1 MNRLPTLLA
10 KRDALPL
17 AAGIAVSVFLA
28 GVPHRAH
35 AQEKMKIAEMGG
47 PLWDPFF
54 GAMKKGADDAA
65 RDLNIDYQ
73 WITSTDANNFAA
85 DYAKLTKQ
93 AASQKPAA
101 MVIGNYFP
109 TTMDPI
115 IKQIAASGIPVIIQ
129 HDGGATWQQD
139 GATAYVGF
147 DARKLGQAVGKLQTD
162 AGAKSGL
169 CVDHVPGNTTL
180 DLDCKGY
187 NDAFKAVGGD
197 SKVLTIPFNDAS
209 NQTLVANAIKGELQA
224 DKKIDAVWT
233 IGAVQGVASVV
244 AVKQSGRKIVN
255 GSLGLSLGSLEALK
269 KGDLLFIAD
278 LQPYLDGYY
287 GILAAYQYA
296 KYKMVPLG
304 AIPTGPLILNKDNVD
319 EVLKINKEFPGVRG
333 AS

>member
-10 KRDALPL
+10 KRDALLL

-187 NDAFKAVGGD
+187 NDAFKAV
-197 SKVLTIPFNDAS
+197 
-209 NQTLVANAIKGELQA
+209 
-224 DKKIDAVWT
+224 
-233 IGAVQGVASVV
+233 
-244 AVKQSGRKIVN
+244 
-255 GSLGLSLGSLEALK
+255 
-269 KGDLLFIAD
+269 LFIAD

>member
-1 MNRLPTLLA
+1 MSRFLSPLF
-10 KRDALPL
+10 KRGAFL
-17 AAGIAVSVFLA
+17 AAAIVATSVLVIGA
-28 GVPHRAH
+28 PNSAA
-35 AQEKMKIAEMGG
+35 AQEKMRIAELGG

-109 TTMDPI
+109 NTLDSI
-115 IKQIAASGIPVIIQ
+115 IKQIAASGIPVFIQ
-129 HDGGATWQQD
+129 HDGGATWKQD
-139 GATAYVGF
+139 GATGYIGF
-147 DARKLGQAVGKLQTD
+147 DARKLGRTVGKLETD
-162 AGAKSGL
+162 AGAKFGL

-180 DLDCKGY
+180 DLDCKGF

-209 NQTLVANAIKGELQA
+209 NQTFVANAIKGELQA
-224 DKKIDAVWT
+224 NKKIDAVWT

-255 GSLGLSLGSLEALK
+255 GSLGLSLGSLDALK

-287 GILAAYQYA
+287 GILAAYDYA
-296 KYKMVPLG
+296 KYKMLPIG
-304 AIPTGPLILNKDNVD
+304 PISTGPLILTKDNVD
-319 EVLKINKEFPGVRG
+319 QVLKINKEYPGVRG